1 MVKGSDF
8 LQHEPCP
15 KCGSSDAMSRYSD
28 GHGYCFSC
36 KHYEKGEGMENAMAV
51 FPREVK
57 GDMLPAGEAIAL
69 TSRNISQETCAKW
82 GYTSGS
88 YRGQP
93 AQIAN
98 YRDAG
103 GTLIAQKV
111 RLPNKQFFALGDF
124 KNAGLYGQHLWR
136 DGGKR
141 IVITEGEIDALSV
154 SQVFNNRWP
163 VVSVPNGAQG
173 AAKALA
179 KQLGWLEQFDEIV
192 LMFDNDQPGIEAAGE
207 CALLFTPGKC
217 KVARLPLKDASDMLK
232 AGRGAEI
239 APAVFEAKVFRPDGI
254 INGKEIE
261 QSVLSDDDGTL
272 EYPFPWAKLQAMT
285 EGYRAGE
292 VIMWCSGSGM
302 GKSQIVR
309 QGVEYEL
316 LTANTDVNI
325 GLIRLEESV
334 KRAGRGLMGL
344 YLKRPVHKRS
354 QWEAVTPEQRKEAYD
369 ATLGTGR
376 VFLYD
381 HFGSTNID
389 NLMARIRFLA
399 KGCDC
404 KVIVLDHI
412 SIVVSGEEDG
422 DERRLIDNLMTAL
435 ATVAQETGVVL
446 HVISHLKRPNGDK
459 GHEDGARV
467 SLAQL
472 RGSHAIAQLS
482 HTVIGLE
489 RNQQDEATKHI
500 TTIRLLKCRWTGET
514 GVAGWLAYD
523 QDTGWLSELQDDPF
537 AGGADAP
544 PPPEDDAF

>member
-1 MVKGSDF
+1 MTEASV
-8 LQHEPCP
+8 P
-15 KCGSSDAMSRYSD
+15 
-28 GHGYCFSC
+28 
-36 KHYEKGEGMENAMAV
+36 AV
-51 FPREVK
+51 PRDQSLLPL
-57 GDMLPAGEAIAL
+57 GDYIAL
-69 TSRNISQETCAKW
+69 TARGISQETCQKW
-82 GYTSGS
+82 GYSAGT
-88 YRGQP
+88 YKGQH

-98 YRDAG
+98 YRDAAG
-103 GTLIAQKV
+103 SLVAQKV
-111 RLPNKQFFALGDF
+111 RLPNKQFTALGDL

-141 IVITEGEIDALSV
+141 LVITEGEIDALSV

-173 AAKALA
+173 AAKALS
-179 KQLGWLEQFDEIV
+179 KQLDWLEKFDEIV
-192 LMFDNDQPGIEAAGE
+192 LMFDNDQPGIEAASE

-254 INGKEIE
+254 INAKEIE
-261 QSVLSDDDGTL
+261 ASILADDPADLGFAF
-272 EYPFPWAKLQAMT
+272 PFRKLHNMT
-285 EGYRAGE
+285 EGYRVGE
-292 VIMWCSGSGM
+292 LVMWTSGSGM
-302 GKSQIVR
+302 GKSQVVR
-309 QGVEYEL
+309 QCIEYHL
-316 LTANTDVNI
+316 LMNSDINV

-334 KRAGRGLMGL
+334 KRAARGLMGL
-344 YLKRPVHKRS
+344 HLKRPVHKRS
-354 QWEAVTPEQRKEAYD
+354 QWEALTAEQRKEAYD
-369 ATLGTGR
+369 ATLGSGR
-376 VFLYD
+376 VYLYD

-389 NLMARIRFLA
+389 NLLARIRFLA

-435 ATVAQETGVVL
+435 ATVAQETNVAI
-446 HVISHLKRPNGDK
+446 HCISHLKRPSGDK
-459 GHEDGARV
+459 GHEDGART

-500 TTIRLLKCRWTGET
+500 TTIRLLKNRWTGET

-523 QDTGWLSELQDDPF
+523 QDTGWLTELEDDPF
-537 AGGADAP
+537 SGPDAP
-544 PPPEDDAF
+544 PADDSEDF